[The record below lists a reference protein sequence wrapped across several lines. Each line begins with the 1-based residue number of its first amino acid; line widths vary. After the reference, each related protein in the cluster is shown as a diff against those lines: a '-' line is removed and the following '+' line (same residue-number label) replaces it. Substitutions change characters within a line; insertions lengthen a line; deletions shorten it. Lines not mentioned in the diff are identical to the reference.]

1 MTEAFVSTNPLT
13 SMVCQRAHFDEPWF
27 THWAERSGNPVS
39 QDPDRKLHRKTW
51 EWAVVAQ
58 ALASRGML
66 VPGRR
71 GCGFA
76 VGREPMASLFA
87 SMGVDVL
94 ATDLGAD
101 GDTAAAWSASNQHA
115 AGLDA
120 LHRPDLVDRPTFDAH
135 VRFMPQDMRDL
146 QPDALGTFDFIWSA
160 CSFEHLGS
168 LEAGL
173 QFVLKSTELLKPGGV
188 AVHTTEINLSSLEE
202 TIATGGSVIYR
213 QKDINE
219 LELRLR
225 GIGCGLERPDYF
237 GGTAIEDIEY
247 DYEPYYEH
255 GRHHIKLMLDRFVTT
270 SMVLII
276 RKGRYPDHLPPLRD
290 MALRDPVTQPVD
302 SELVQL
308 RKQVAMLNA
317 RLAVIEGS
325 RPWRFATGLHRL
337 KKRFGR

>member
-1 MTEAFVSTNPLT
+1 MAEAFDPTNPLT

-27 THWAERSGNPVS
+27 TYWAERFGES
-39 QDPDRKLHRKTW
+39 QAPAGKLHRKPW
-51 EWAVVAQ
+51 EWVVVAQ

-101 GDTAAAWSASNQHA
+101 GDTAAEWSASNQHA

-120 LHRPDLVDRPTFDAH
+120 LHWPSVVDRPTFDEH
-135 VRFMPQDMRDL
+135 VQFMPQDMRAL

-168 LEAGL
+168 LDAGL
-173 QFVLKSTELLKPGGV
+173 EFVLRSTEFLKPGGV
-188 AVHTTEINLSSLEE
+188 AVHTTEINMSSLEE
-202 TIATGGSVIYR
+202 TLATGNSVIYR

-247 DYEPYYEH
+247 DYEPYFAN
-255 GRHHIKLMLDRFVTT
+255 GRHHIRLLCDRFVTT
-270 SMVLII
+270 
-276 RKGRYPDHLPPLRD
+276 
-290 MALRDPVTQPVD
+290 
-302 SELVQL
+302 
-308 RKQVAMLNA
+308 
-317 RLAVIEGS
+317 
-325 RPWRFATGLHRL
+325 
-337 KKRFGR
+337 